1 MFTAYIPLIFM
12 TLRLKHVLVKEHI
25 NWHLMVVA
33 IGVYTTKYGIRKQK
47 FVNVQKVTVQLL
59 TESAS
64 NATIELHSGTPNENG
79 ALVFK
84 DIIKNFL
91 QQPV

>member
-1 MFTAYIPLIFM
+1 
-12 TLRLKHVLVKEHI
+12 
-25 NWHLMVVA
+25 MVVA

-91 QQPV
+91 QQPVWNVMALFKYGREKEDNVCVNKDIKD